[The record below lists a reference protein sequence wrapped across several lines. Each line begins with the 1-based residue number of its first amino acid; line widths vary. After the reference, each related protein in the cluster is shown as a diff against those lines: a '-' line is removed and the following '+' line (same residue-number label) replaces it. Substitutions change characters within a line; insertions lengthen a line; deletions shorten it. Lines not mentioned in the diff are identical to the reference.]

1 MLTLSTLGSWSNVAA
16 MKRDTYHHGALRQ
29 TLLQEARAL
38 LDEGG
43 PEAVTLREAARRSG
57 VSATATYRHFRDKD
71 ALLAALA
78 VEGFEEFG
86 ERLAASVAD
95 GRPFS
100 EMGRAYVAFALDR
113 PGLFRLMFSS
123 LLARRSEHPEFEA
136 ASARAFLALQAASR
150 GHELTPARD
159 EAAAISAWSLAH
171 GLAHLLL
178 DRVIPS
184 EVREATL
191 DAVFGP
197 RAP

>member
-1 MLTLSTLGSWSNVAA
+1 
-16 MKRDTYHHGALRQ
+16 MKRETYHHGSLPQ

-43 PEAVTLREAARRSG
+43 PEAVTLREAARRAG

-78 VEGFEEFG
+78 VAGFQEFG

-136 ASARAFLALQAASR
+136 ASGRAFLALQAAAR
-150 GHELTPARD
+150 GQELKPATGD
-159 EAAAISAWSLAH
+159 GVAISAWALAH

-178 DRVIPS
+178 DNVFGPG
-184 EVREATL
+184 EREATL

-197 RAP
+197 RAT